1 MSEAAAVVIGG
12 AHAVARRLHHVYI
25 TDAHVLAGILE
36 GPPVPGRRALEAAG
50 LTLDA
55 IEAELM
61 TGNETGAGHY
71 EDAGLVNLRPAQD
84 LLARAQGVAIARGLA
99 DVRAEH
105 VLIALI
111 WHAAGTA
118 TLDLLARCGV
128 TTAAIR
134 DALVSVGVSIP
145 ALPLPEAV
153 EVEYG
158 PEVFGPADRWDDVF
172 RHLGQ
177 VVGHRWNWSWNLT
190 DDDRF
195 VVQGEDGAD
204 LPGLVS
210 ALIGPD
216 DVEVV
221 EAARR
226 RLTIDARAPH
236 GARGDGPPAA

>member
-1 MSEAAAVVIGG
+1 MTDADAIVVAG
-12 AHAVARRLHHVYI
+12 AHAVARRLRHVHI
-25 TDAHVLAGILE
+25 TESHVLAGILE

-55 IEAELM
+55 VEAELL
-61 TGNETGAGHY
+61 TGNVVGPGHV
-71 EDAGLVNLRPAQD
+71 EDEGLVNLRPAQD
-84 LLARAQGVAIARGLA
+84 LLARAEGVAIARGLA

-118 TLDLLARCGV
+118 TLDLLGRCGV
-128 TTAAIR
+128 STAAIR
-134 DALVSVGVSIP
+134 DGLVSVGVSVP
-145 ALPLPEAV
+145 ALPLPETV

-195 VVQGEDGAD
+195 VVHGEDGAD
-204 LPGLVS
+204 LPELVTD
-210 ALIGPD
+210 LIGTD
-216 DVEVV
+216 GVEIV
-221 EAARR
+221 EAGRR

-236 GARGDGPPAA
+236 GLRGEG